1 MLQMMP
7 PPLSFFFFS
16 SSRLSPTAT
25 ARLRDE
31 WWVDSLFLL
40 LWLPR
45 RDFCSLFLLL
55 WLSFRNFRWIFCEE
69 RLAQKDTWKSKFAA
83 ATFEPSILI
92 TFLPWKIFCW
102 YRGLNLGLLPYHV
115 FDAFTVNQHWCRHEN
130 QRLVA
135 LDVTYW
141 PYPLRFHVEEAGA
154 DAKLIQH
161 GPIGVA
167 YHRRHPI
174 STVPAARITAHATVP
189 GQYFYN

>member
-55 WLSFRNFRWIFCEE
+55 WLSFRNFRWIFREE
-69 RLAQKDTWKSKFAA
+69 RLGRKDTWKSKFAA
-83 ATFEPSILI
+83 ATFEPLILI
-92 TFLPWKIFCW
+92 TFHHWKFFAGDWTQVCSLIMS
-102 YRGLNLGLLPYHV
+102 LMHLLLISI
-115 FDAFTVNQHWCRHEN
+115 DADMKSEIGSTR
-130 QRLVA
+130 RYLVA
-135 LDVTYW
+135 LSLEVPCRGSWCRCQTYPTW
-141 PYPLRFHVEEAGA
+141 APRGHLP
-154 DAKLIQH
+154 
-161 GPIGVA
+161 
-167 YHRRHPI
+167 
-174 STVPAARITAHATVP
+174 S
-189 GQYFYN
+189 